1 MISGIK
7 KDVGMGLL
15 VLSLYNMSCLHTAI
29 PTPSFC
35 GFWHGHPY
43 IPLHFLKMFLYFVLY
58 NLSVN
63 VIIMAIVYITSWET
77 FLTEYKEVAY
87 LHGRSSAGYINAP
100 VLLETY
106 STYTCMQLHLLQ
118 VRLILADHKTSYYV
132 PTSSSCHSILTA
144 CEVILQIDHS

>member
-43 IPLHFLKMFLYFVLY
+43 IPLHFLKMFLYFMY
-58 NLSVN
+58 IQMQPGGFFSPSVKKKLLRTRECMN
-63 VIIMAIVYITSWET
+63 GK
-77 FLTEYKEVAY
+77 L
-87 LHGRSSAGYINAP
+87 LSSAA
-100 VLLETY
+100 ET
-106 STYTCMQLHLLQ
+106 
-118 VRLILADHKTSYYV
+118 DN
-132 PTSSSCHSILTA
+132 
-144 CEVILQIDHS
+144 